1 MNRLASHVLGS
12 WKLWAGLIVVVG
24 LAAWGVIALAERFI
38 DLRAANYL
46 STLEQQATNHIG
58 IVAGQISN
66 QIVREFQQPRIKA
79 AMQQIAEDR
88 ANELFTNSIWPSLE
102 AFRHGLNDAD
112 AELTQS
118 TNDLAAL
125 AREIRAARRKVS
137 PAPTAAATTNSPDAA
152 PKLTLVDQQVSK
164 RGVNY
169 ILSLFFK
176 ATGSQPIGT
185 VELIAGTYRQTAK
198 ILNFGAVTPG
208 QTESAVMNDLGD
220 ASRLKFTPP
229 RTDAPIVVALEVNG
243 PTIVRVSGDALEGD
257 LTVPIAAE
265 NLPAAAASSGR

>member
-1 MNRLASHVLGS
+1 M
-12 WKLWAGLIVVVG
+12 VG

-46 STLEQQATNHIG
+46 NTLEQQATNHIG
-58 IVAGQISN
+58 YVAGQISN
-66 QIVREFQQPRIKA
+66 EIDREFQQPRIKA

-125 AREIRAARRKVS
+125 AREIRAARRKIS
-137 PAPTAAATTNSPDAA
+137 PAPAAAAATNSPDAT

-176 ATGSQPIGT
+176 ATGNQPIGT

-198 ILNFGAVTPG
+198 ILNFGTVTPG
-208 QTESAVMNDLGD
+208 QTEPAVMNNLGD

-229 RTDAPIVVALEVNG
+229 RSDAPIVVALEVNG